1 MTRYMRIFDSFYLLL
16 LGVGVG
22 GIIAC
27 GAFAAPIIFNI
38 DEFIP
43 TFSKMDSGLV
53 MGKIFVRLNAYLMFL
68 AIIMALY
75 EGFGFFAK
83 ILKLDILYSN
93 FWLILGV
100 FNIVLI
106 ALFVYYYTP
115 FILDIQ
121 NLLSENFASMHEQS
135 VWVFKALMF
144 GLSVLLIWRAYLLHY
159 VPQSPKK

>member
-1 MTRYMRIFDSFYLLL
+1 
-16 LGVGVG
+16 
-22 GIIAC
+22 
-27 GAFAAPIIFNI
+27 
-38 DEFIP
+38 
-43 TFSKMDSGLV
+43 
-53 MGKIFVRLNAYLMFL
+53 
-68 AIIMALY
+68 MALY
-75 EGFGFFAK
+75 EGFSFFAK

-115 FILDIQ
+115 FILDTQ
-121 NLLSENFASMHEQS
+121 NLLSDNFASMHEQS